1 MSVLCGSWAAYEVR
15 CVARTAVCR
24 RREGPVKQAR
34 CGREDLLRADASSV
48 SCRVVLRC
56 RDLLTM
62 RRATV
67 PTRLFLDF
75 GTAYCKAATCKRGE
89 PPVALP
95 IGEAVRQGRGDRHM
109 VRTALFVSQ
118 SGSVYFGEAA
128 VDAAGSE
135 GRRPYDEIKDILTGA
150 DSRSKLDEILC
161 AEDNP
166 TGEHLTKR
174 DATTLFLAFFTQAAL
189 QAHGRHQEM
198 RRSIAMPVFKKDK
211 QSWVTKE
218 LAEGLANANM
228 IALHFGNHLF
238 RSISLGDALRVLRE
252 AKNAKRP
259 QVVADPPTVAEPIAA
274 VAGHLL
280 HFEPDGSTSP
290 GLMMVVDVGA
300 GTTDIAMFAKGQ
312 VEGIV
317 TVRHVK
323 ESKESLP
330 WAGKAMDRAVIDHL
344 VEKSNDENRL
354 RVDLE
359 REGMGEPIKEEIFR
373 ERAVT
378 RYGISTSLDEYLRSE
393 AMSQVQTEIQ
403 RGFEDVLLRVDRSFF
418 VRTVAVRFSGGGHDL
433 PFLKDLARRNTL
445 GDPSVRIETAN
456 QRPQWQGHRK
466 FVDLNREVGSKFHRM
481 AVALGGAYY
490 CAESHAWLRL
500 DDEIS
505 SLGGQQGPT
514 RPLVGN

>member
-1 MSVLCGSWAAYEVR
+1 M
-15 CVARTAVCR
+15 
-24 RREGPVKQAR
+24 
-34 CGREDLLRADASSV
+34 
-48 SCRVVLRC
+48 
-56 RDLLTM
+56 
-62 RRATV
+62 

-109 VRTALFVSQ
+109 LRTALFVSR

-128 VDAAGSE
+128 VDAAASE
-135 GRRPYDEIKDILTGA
+135 ERLPYDELKDILTGA
-150 DSRSKLDEILC
+150 DSRGELDEVLRPK
-161 AEDNP
+161 DNP

-189 QAHGRHQEM
+189 QAHGRDQEV

-211 QSWVTKE
+211 QSWVTEE
-218 LAEGLANANM
+218 LAEGLANADV
-228 IALHFGNHLF
+228 IARHFGNQLF
-238 RSISLGDALRVLRE
+238 RSIGLGDALRVLGE
-252 AKNAKRP
+252 AKSARRP
-259 QVVADPPTVAEPIAA
+259 QVVADPPTVAEPVAA

-280 HFEPDGSTSP
+280 HFEPYGSNSP

-312 VEGIV
+312 VDGIV

-330 WAGKAMDRAVIDHL
+330 WAGKAMDRALIDHL
-344 VEKSNDENRL
+344 VGKSDGENRL

-373 ERAVT
+373 EQAVT
-378 RYGISTSLDEYLRSE
+378 RYGISTSLDEYLQSE

-433 PFLKDLARRNTL
+433 PFLKDLVRKNTL
-445 GDPSVRIETAN
+445 GDPLVRIATAN
-456 QRPQWQGHRK
+456 QRPRWQGHSR
-466 FVDLNREVGSKFHRM
+466 FVDLNREIGSKFHRM

-490 CAESHAWLRL
+490 SAESHAWLRL

-505 SLGGQQGPT
+505 SLGGERGPT
-514 RPLVGN
+514 RPLVGD